1 MAEWP
6 VPEDH
11 TNAGLGRLL
20 QKAIASLVLWGENS
34 VTYFTPPVFAGYHIL
49 TVWLLSPLE

>member
-49 TVWLLSPLE
+49 TV